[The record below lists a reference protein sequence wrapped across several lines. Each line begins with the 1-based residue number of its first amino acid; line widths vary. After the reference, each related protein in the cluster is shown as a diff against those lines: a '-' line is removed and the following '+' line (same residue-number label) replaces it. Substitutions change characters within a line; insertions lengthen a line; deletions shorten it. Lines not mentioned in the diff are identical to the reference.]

1 MSKDQKPTPATEK
14 TPAASTSATTIATS
28 LETSSTTT
36 AAETKPA
43 GEKPAETKSTSLP
56 ATTPTGESPK
66 APQFEKLPDDRWP
79 LNRQEPVDPKGD
91 AELSAEQVTLVDKGV
106 AFLLMSKDHWKMG
119 VPEPLSAWT
128 TLRELLP
135 SGTRA
140 QVESDIDLSALR
152 RLLSDQIICRIYHG
166 ITSKERLLVV
176 RCVGTKYSR
185 MEIIP
190 WTLGK

>member
-1 MSKDQKPTPATEK
+1 MSNDQKRTAATTDK
-14 TPAASTSATTIATS
+14 APAAAVSTTSTATS
-28 LETSSTTT
+28 SETSSTV
-36 AAETKPA
+36 AETKPA

-152 RLLSDQIICRIYHG
+152 RLLSDQIICRIYPG
-166 ITSKERLLVV
+166 ITSKERLLVI
-176 RCVGTKYSR
+176 RCVGTNFRR